1 MKKFTIL
8 MVAIMSLLSVCLG
21 LTACGKDKKDNV
33 VRVSEVTHSLFYA
46 PLYIAMNNGY
56 FADEGLEIE
65 LTNAGGSDAEHYRQQ
80 DHYDFP
86 DPGLADDS
94 DLVRLRRRWQRQ

>member
-1 MKKFTIL
+1 MKKITIL

-46 PLYIAMNNGY
+46 PLYIAMNNG
-56 FADEGLEIE
+56 
-65 LTNAGGSDAEHYRQQ
+65 GGSLSSVNAFLNMNFGM
-80 DHYDFP
+80 DFTK
-86 DPGLADDS
+86 S
-94 DLVRLRRRWQRQ
+94 